1 MCTGSLF
8 EVKIRERRDVDLPE
22 CVRALRE
29 VHDRDRY
36 PDRWPTD
43 PTAWLEPDR
52 AAWVAEVDGTIAG
65 HIVLMDREDGFWVS
79 RLFTR
84 PFARGTRVGEELLD
98 RVRAHAGSRPLMLDV
113 IEQSTSAI
121 ALYERTGW
129 TLSSTRKA
137 GWVMEDGTVPIERI
151 YVADSEMN

>member
-1 MCTGSLF
+1 M
-8 EVKIRERRDVDLPE
+8 PE

-36 PDRWPTD
+36 PDRWPAD
-43 PTAWLEPDR
+43 PIVWLEPDR
-52 AAWVAEVDGTIAG
+52 AAWVAEVDGAIAG

-84 PFARGTRVGEELLD
+84 PSARGMRVGEGLLD
-98 RVRAHAGSRPLMLDV
+98 HVRAHAGSRPLMLDV
-113 IEQSTSAI
+113 IEQSTFAI

-129 TLSSTRKA
+129 TLSSTREA

-151 YVADSEMN
+151 YVADQK